1 MTTISVANQ
10 KGGVGKTTT
19 AIQLAYNINQKG
31 NRVLLIDLDPQ
42 ANASSVFLDASP
54 NSLKTEE
61 TVYAILKDK
70 EDPKRI
76 IKKTKWEN
84 LYLIP
89 SSLALSEVEPLLTG
103 NVDGFF
109 RLQDSLEDVRSEFD
123 FIIIDNPPNLG
134 MLTLNTLLCSDFVV
148 IPLQAAKFSLD
159 GIRTILETIDT
170 LNKKF
175 RTKIKILGALMTMY
189 DDRTTISKAMIEEMK
204 KYLPVF
210 DGYISRSVV
219 VEESHLMKEPLSLYA
234 PKSKV
239 ALQYQTITEIIL
251 NGIQKR

>member
-1 MTTISVANQ
+1 MITISVANQ

-61 TVYAILKDK
+61 TVYVILKDK

-134 MLTLNTLLCSDFVV
+134 MITLNALLCSDFVV

-159 GIRTILETIDT
+159 GIRVILETIET

>member
-1 MTTISVANQ
+1 
-10 KGGVGKTTT
+10 
-19 AIQLAYNINQKG
+19 
-31 NRVLLIDLDPQ
+31 
-42 ANASSVFLDASP
+42 
-54 NSLKTEE
+54 
-61 TVYAILKDK
+61 
-70 EDPKRI
+70 
-76 IKKTKWEN
+76 
-84 LYLIP
+84 
-89 SSLALSEVEPLLTG
+89 LSEVEPLLTG

-134 MLTLNTLLCSDFVV
+134 MLTLNALLCSDFVV

-159 GIRTILETIDT
+159 GIRTILETIET